1 MDAVSNLKVFAEFLS
16 KSLALFMYTDMNFT
30 TPPPPPCKDKKS
42 GCGWWA
48 QIGNCKKYESWM
60 KENCY
65 ASCKYCKAPCEDK
78 KTSCGKWAGWGE
90 CKKNPGWMNI
100 NCAKSCGQC

>member
-1 MDAVSNLKVFAEFLS
+1 MDAVSNQKLFVRFLLKTFL
-16 KSLALFMYTDMNFT
+16 YTYMNFT